1 MRIIILSISSHMTED
16 EDETFRAYADSITG
30 IFAADDEID
39 EMDKALAIADTP
51 YTQDTVNF
59 LPGKMPDLHML
70 SQMVC
75 LLSEFFRLNEHSGQG
90 FTNAKKPGSW
100 DQNLTTPHQAVIL
113 KVARALPVDGEP
125 PYMVTEVTAG
135 LGS

>member
-59 LPGKMPDLHML
+59 
-70 SQMVC
+70 
-75 LLSEFFRLNEHSGQG
+75 FYR
-90 FTNAKKPGSW
+90 
-100 DQNLTTPHQAVIL
+100 
-113 KVARALPVDGEP
+113 ARCQIYICYHKWFAYCPNSS
-125 PYMVTEVTAG
+125 A
-135 LGS
+135 

>member
-1 MRIIILSISSHMTED
+1 MKHLEHMQIQLRGFLPQTMKLMKWIRLWLLQILRIRKIQLI
-16 EDETFRAYADSITG
+16 
-30 IFAADDEID
+30 
-39 EMDKALAIADTP
+39 
-51 YTQDTVNF
+51 F

-113 KVARALPVDGEP
+113 KVAGALPVDGEP